1 MDKLVD
7 NCCPLFMEMLRISE
21 MEFQFDI
28 AQLGDVDGVFSTNIT
43 AFLEDKCT
51 ICTDY
56 EYNGPAALVPEGN
69 NRCLFLSSIAYTFL
83 RMIDDH
89 PSLVTYRHRVEFVCF
104 NMREVN
110 GVTLIVGIMEEL
122 RGECWRKEV
131 KETFLSPT
139 CGSFYML
146 LSKAMRKV
154 KGGKTNVSSMNPRWQ
169 HVDQML
175 FRGLPGDLESVDLYI
190 RFVEAEFNLLRT
202 GNVCEC
208 DNVRRRL
215 TNRAARD
222 SYLGGDHG
230 TKKAVQLGVVRGT
243 FGIHLGSY
251 LGAIP
256 ADNASFAAIEQGT
269 SGFYLCV
276 NHLLKD
282 ELGVDYLTTA
292 DAADEVERMV
302 AGMVKHGLKVDRA
315 WLDQNC
321 CCWWRQFG
329 KSGRDNRKKDV
340 FFLEKGKTGRLFLP
354 MRHRL
359 RRRGHCIEF
368 FVSKEWFNLQDYLA
382 EIGETTELT
391 GVIKKNKNWKEG
403 SLQAFR
409 DKMCGA
415 SLLM

>member
-1 MDKLVD
+1 
-7 NCCPLFMEMLRISE
+7 
-21 MEFQFDI
+21 
-28 AQLGDVDGVFSTNIT
+28 
-43 AFLEDKCT
+43 
-51 ICTDY
+51 
-56 EYNGPAALVPEGN
+56 
-69 NRCLFLSSIAYTFL
+69 
-83 RMIDDH
+83 
-89 PSLVTYRHRVEFVCF
+89 
-104 NMREVN
+104 
-110 GVTLIVGIMEEL
+110 
-122 RGECWRKEV
+122 
-131 KETFLSPT
+131 
-139 CGSFYML
+139 
-146 LSKAMRKV
+146 
-154 KGGKTNVSSMNPRWQ
+154 
-169 HVDQML
+169 
-175 FRGLPGDLESVDLYI
+175 
-190 RFVEAEFNLLRT
+190 
-202 GNVCEC
+202 
-208 DNVRRRL
+208 
-215 TNRAARD
+215 
-222 SYLGGDHG
+222 
-230 TKKAVQLGVVRGT
+230 
-243 FGIHLGSY
+243 LGSY